1 VFMASDQSRNALR
14 LSAEKAE
21 VEAEYSRRIRTM
33 GMRRL
38 IALCAMF
45 LFLVL
50 GVVGMAQILSLYGR
64 NGIAPEDSGE
74 VYRVSLLVII
84 DAILLALA
92 GVVRSYYQF
101 QVVTLRR
108 EMAQF
113 QALA

>member
-1 VFMASDQSRNALR
+1 
-14 LSAEKAE
+14 
-21 VEAEYSRRIRTM
+21 
-33 GMRRL
+33 
-38 IALCAMF
+38 MF

-50 GVVGMAQILSLYGR
+50 GVVGMAQIFSMYGR

-74 VYRVSLLVII
+74 VYRVSLLVIV

-92 GVVRSYYQF
+92 GVVRSYYQY

>member
-1 VFMASDQSRNALR
+1 MFMSSDHSRNALR

-33 GMRRL
+33 GLRRL
-38 IALCAMF
+38 IAVCAMF
-45 LFLVL
+45 LFLLL
-50 GVVGMAQILSLYGR
+50 GVIGMAQIFSLYGR

-74 VYRVSLLVII
+74 VYRLSLLVII

-92 GVVRSYYQF
+92 GVVRSYYQY